1 MPLTDIAIRSAQP
14 REKPYKMH
22 DMLGLF
28 LIVSPS
34 GSKSWR
40 MKYRQAGVEKKLSF
54 GRYPEVSLRDARKRR
69 DARVIRF
76 MKGRTRHVCR
86 SSESCDLNCWR
97 KTPSPVS
104 PKSIGGSCAK
114 TGSRTASSSPT
125 TISSITAALPG
136 TGSSISHGGSSPSA
150 SGNGHMGSDQK
161 DLVLQK
167 P

>member
-69 DARVIRF
+69 DGARDQIYEGKDPARLQKLGKLRSQLLAENTFTCIAKEYWRF
-76 MKGRTRHVCR
+76 MRENWLSNRIFKSYHDIVNHCCFAWNRLV
-86 SSESCDLNCWR
+86 DQPWR
-97 KTPSPVS
+97 I
-104 PKSIGGSCAK
+104 KSIGIRQWA
-114 TGSRTASSSPT
+114 
-125 TISSITAALPG
+125 
-136 TGSSISHGGSSPSA
+136 HGF
-150 SGNGHMGSDQK
+150 
-161 DLVLQK
+161 
-167 P
+167 